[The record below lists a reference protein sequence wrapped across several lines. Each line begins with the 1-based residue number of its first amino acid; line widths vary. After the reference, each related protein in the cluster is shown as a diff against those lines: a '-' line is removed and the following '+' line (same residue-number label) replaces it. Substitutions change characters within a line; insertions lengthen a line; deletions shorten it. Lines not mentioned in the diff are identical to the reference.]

1 MFRNLPRVT
10 KNLLIINTIIWL
22 ASMMMYRMGNSL
34 LMDLFALHFP
44 TGSDNSRFH
53 IWQLFSYMFL
63 HDDRGIWHLLFNM
76 YTLAIFGPV
85 LERVWGGGK
94 FLFFY
99 LFCGVGAGLCQ
110 VGAQYVQFSILL
122 SRFEPNSVKAAFDLY
137 TTVGASGAIY
147 GVLLGYG
154 MLFPDSRLTLLF
166 PPVSMKAKW
175 FVLIFAAIELL
186 STLGPALGRGDG
198 VAHIA
203 HLGGMLFALVLI
215 LIWKRRKKMYEY
227 HD

>member
-1 MFRNLPRVT
+1 MFRNLPKVT
-10 KNLLIINTIIWL
+10 KNLLIINTIIWFAAFL
-22 ASMMMYRMGNSL
+22 MNRMGNDT
-34 LMDLFALHFP
+34 LMNLFALHFP
-44 TGSDNSRFH
+44 SGSEDSRFR
-53 IWQLFSYMFL
+53 IWQLLSYMFL
-63 HDDRGIWHLLFNM
+63 HDDTRIWHLLFNM
-76 YTLAIFGPV
+76 YTLAIFGQV

-110 VGAQYVQFSILL
+110 IGAQYVQFSYLL
-122 SRFEPNSVKAAFDLY
+122 SRFEPDSVRAAFDMY

-154 MLFPDSRLTLLF
+154 MLFP
-166 PPVSMKAKW
+166 V
-175 FVLIFAAIELL
+175 IICAAIELL
-186 STLGPALGRGDG
+186 SSLGTAVGRGDG

-215 LIWKRRKKMYEY
+215 LFWKKRRKMYEY